1 MKKEITIG
9 FFSGIIATAVGLFLY
24 LQLFFSGEFE
34 NSLQRILEEGL
45 FGKVIS
51 LAAIAN
57 LIVFFIF
64 IKKNK
69 DYRARGVLL
78 ATIVIAAL
86 TMIFKF
92 L

>member
-1 MKKEITIG
+1 MKKEMAIG
-9 FFSGIIATAVGLFLY
+9 FFSGIIATAVGLYLY
-24 LQLFFSGEFE
+24 LQLAFDSDFDT
-34 NSLQRILEEGL
+34 SLKRIMEEGL

-57 LIVFFIF
+57 LAVFFIF

-78 ATIVIAAL
+78 ATIVIAAV
-86 TMIFKF
+86 TMIIKF